1 MKTTTFGLDLA
12 KRVFQLHW
20 VEADTGEVKRRQ
32 LKRDQMVKFFTQRPA
47 SVVAMEACGS
57 AHYWGRKLIE
67 LGHEVRLIAPKFVR
81 PFVRS
86 NKTDAA
92 DAQAIWE
99 AAQRPERRFV
109 AVKTEQQQAVLMM
122 HRMREQ
128 LVKMR
133 TMQINQLH
141 GLLAEFGVILPVGRE
156 KMMAQLPQALAR
168 LEDTLP
174 AMVLETLREQR
185 ARLERLSED
194 IEGIER
200 KLWAWRKEDEAV
212 KRLMQIP
219 GVGLLTA
226 TAAVATIGDAKVF
239 SSGRECAAFLGLV
252 PRQSGTGGKVR
263 LSGITKRGDVYLRK
277 LLVHGARAV
286 LQHAMDKSF
295 DPKAIEARWYPQWE
309 SSGYFAPS
317 GQGEP
322 YCIQLPPPNV
332 TGTLHMGHAFQQTI
346 MDLLIR
352 YQRMGGKDTLWQ
364 CGTDHAGIAT
374 QKIVENQLAAQGQ
387 SKHDLGREAFI
398 QKVWAWKEESGST
411 ITRQMR
417 RLGASCDW
425 SRERFTMDEGLSAA
439 VRRVFI
445 QWYRDGLLYRGKRL
459 VHWDP
464 VLGTAVSDLEVENV
478 DKDGSPVVDP
488 LPGGRWR

>member
-32 LKRDQMVKFFTQRPA
+32 LKREQMVKFFTQRPA
-47 SVVAMEACGS
+47 AVVAMEACGS

-109 AVKTEQQQAVLMM
+109 ALKTEQQQAVLMM

-128 LVKMR
+128 LVKIR

-141 GLLAEFGVILPVGRE
+141 GLLAEFGVILPAGRE
-156 KMMAQLPQALAR
+156 KMMGQLPQALAH

-174 AMVLETLREQR
+174 AMVLETLREQY
-185 ARLERLSED
+185 ARLARLSED

-200 KLWAWRKEDEAV
+200 KLSAWRKEDEAV

-226 TAAVATIGDAKVF
+226 TAAVATIGDARVF

-286 LQHAMDKSF
+286 LKHATRH
-295 DPKAIEARWYPQWE
+295 DPW
-309 SSGYFAPS
+309 
-317 GQGEP
+317 
-322 YCIQLPPPNV
+322 L
-332 TGTLHMGHAFQQTI
+332 
-346 MDLLIR
+346 
-352 YQRMGGKDTLWQ
+352 
-364 CGTDHAGIAT
+364 
-374 QKIVENQLAAQGQ
+374 
-387 SKHDLGREAFI
+387 
-398 QKVWAWKEESGST
+398 
-411 ITRQMR
+411 
-417 RLGASCDW
+417 
-425 SRERFTMDEGLSAA
+425 EGLLA
-439 VRRVFI
+439 RRPYNTVVVALANKTARTI
-445 QWYRDGLLYRGKRL
+445 WALLAYGRSYEDRRC
-459 VHWDP
+459 H
-464 VLGTAVSDLEVENV
+464 ALE
-478 DKDGSPVVDP
+478 DA
-488 LPGGRWR
+488 